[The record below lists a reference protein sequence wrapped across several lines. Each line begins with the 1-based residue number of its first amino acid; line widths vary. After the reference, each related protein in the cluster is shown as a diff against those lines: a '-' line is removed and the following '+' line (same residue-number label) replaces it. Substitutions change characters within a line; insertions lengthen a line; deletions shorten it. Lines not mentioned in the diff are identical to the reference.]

1 MLDDRGHFDLHDHG
15 SSNFTVDVV
24 MGKQGVYFQPVKEKR
39 PFHQT
44 EGFSHG
50 SNFPPS
56 SSKKTTLCAMNRV
69 LWCFLQSWT
78 GSRLA
83 DLLPDHFWV
92 LAIFV
97 VFLKRPCYPLL
108 LGSPKSMVDTDAH
121 VGRRVGVSDT
131 GSLFLS

>member
-1 MLDDRGHFDLHDHG
+1 
-15 SSNFTVDVV
+15 

-44 EGFSHG
+44 EGFFTWKQ
-50 SNFPPS
+50 FPPS
-56 SSKKTTLCAMNRV
+56 TSKKTSLCALNRV
-69 LWCFLQSWT
+69 LWCFLLSWT

-92 LAIFV
+92 LVIFV
-97 VFLKRPCYPLL
+97 VFLKRPCYRLL

-121 VGRRVGVSDT
+121 VGRRAGVSGT